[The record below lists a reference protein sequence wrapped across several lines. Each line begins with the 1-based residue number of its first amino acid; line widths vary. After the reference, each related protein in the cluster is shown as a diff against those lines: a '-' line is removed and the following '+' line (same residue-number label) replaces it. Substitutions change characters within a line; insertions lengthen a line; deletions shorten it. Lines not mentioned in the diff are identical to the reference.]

1 MGMKGFTKIVIPIT
15 TVLLSG
21 ILSWLIARDT
31 ANEVLQGKLDQ
42 GQAVFENIGV
52 RYFYALYSIH
62 EYDEEKGAYGPSK
75 DQKVVKSYLLSL
87 ADIQETIAWLITNPI
102 YSEAQNT
109 VRDFSLVQN
118 NLAEEIVS
126 REVASMRATALMRA
140 TRILMCS
147 IYSERLQGI
156 LTEKNR
162 SGYEKDVVEFAKKI
176 CQRG

>member
-62 EYDEEKGAYGPSK
+62 EYDEEKGTYGPSK

-102 YSEAQNT
+102 YSETQNT

-118 NLAEEIVS
+118 HLAEEIVS
-126 REVASMRATALMRA
+126 REVASMRATRM
-140 TRILMCS
+140 LMCS

-162 SGYEKDVVEFAKKI
+162 SGYEKNVVEFAERI
-176 CQRG
+176 CARG